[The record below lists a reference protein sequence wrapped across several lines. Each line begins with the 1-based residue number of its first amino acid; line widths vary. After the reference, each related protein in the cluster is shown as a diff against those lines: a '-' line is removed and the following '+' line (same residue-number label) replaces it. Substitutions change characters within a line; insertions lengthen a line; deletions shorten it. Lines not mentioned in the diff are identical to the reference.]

1 MTDED
6 IVFTSPDTPQP
17 DPSED
22 READARVNG
31 GAEDAAPQPDR
42 TGGESPAAEAGNG
55 NGEENGDEDA
65 TEETIDSEEAEEVA
79 RSVSGYDDVA
89 LLFEELAA
97 AEPNS
102 ARRAALRSQLIHR
115 CIPLADHIARKF
127 SGRGEPF
134 DDLTQVARVGLVHA
148 VDRFDIG
155 RGSNFLSFAVPTIMG
170 EVRRYFRDN
179 TWAMRVPRR
188 VKETHLRIGA
198 AIDALSQQLGRSP
211 TAKEIAAQLG
221 IDADEVTQAVIA
233 GNAYQPSSI
242 DAVSVGRDTEASL
255 LDTLG
260 EEESQFDRVEEYVA
274 IRPLLAGLPERERRI
289 LTMRFFESMT
299 QTQIAQQMGISQMHV
314 SRILAKTLARLRE
327 QSARE

>member
-1 MTDED
+1 MAEQD
-6 IVFTSPDTPQP
+6 IDRTRAASAPDTIDTENP
-17 DPSED
+17 DKHNPAEPEPD
-22 READARVNG
+22 DADS
-31 GAEDAAPQPDR
+31 AEDADTVQEV
-42 TGGESPAAEAGNG
+42 GSVAG
-55 NGEENGDEDA
+55 
-65 TEETIDSEEAEEVA
+65 
-79 RSVSGYDDVA
+79 GYDDLA
-89 LLFEELAA
+89 GIFAQLAA
-97 AEPNS
+97 TEAGTAQHTAIRAE
-102 ARRAALRSQLIHR
+102 LISR

-148 VDRFDIG
+148 VDRFDVA

-198 AIDALSQQLGRSP
+198 AIDTLSQTLGRSP
-211 TAKEIAAQLG
+211 TAKEIAAEL
-221 IDADEVTQAVIA
+221 DVDPDEVTQAVIA

-242 DAVSVGRDTEASL
+242 DAASLGRDTEASL

-327 QSARE
+327 LSQRD

>member
-1 MTDED
+1 MTDRDKPLESAD
-6 IVFTSPDTPQP
+6 DEHDRPTRTAGSAGADTAGPGAGEP
-17 DPSED
+17 GSG
-22 READARVNG
+22 EADAEKDETDDGV
-31 GAEDAAPQPDR
+31 EDETDLADPPQ
-42 TGGESPAAEAGNG
+42 
-55 NGEENGDEDA
+55 
-65 TEETIDSEEAEEVA
+65 
-79 RSVSGYDDVA
+79 VSGYDDVA
-89 LLFEELAA
+89 ELFTRLAA
-97 AEPNS
+97 TAPESAEQ
-102 ARRAALRSQLIHR
+102 ARLRNELIAR

-148 VDRFDIG
+148 VDRFDIS

-198 AIDALSQQLGRSP
+198 AVDSLSQSLGRSP
-211 TAKEIAAQLG
+211 TAKEIAAELEV
-221 IDADEVTQAVIA
+221 DPDEVTQAVIA
-233 GNAYQPSSI
+233 GNAYQPTSI
-242 DAVSVGRDTEASL
+242 DAASVGRDTDASL

-260 EEESQFDRVEEYVA
+260 EEEAQFDRVEEYVA

>member
-1 MTDED
+1 ME
-6 IVFTSPDTPQP
+6 
-17 DPSED
+17 
-22 READARVNG
+22 
-31 GAEDAAPQPDR
+31 
-42 TGGESPAAEAGNG
+42 
-55 NGEENGDEDA
+55 
-65 TEETIDSEEAEEVA
+65 EETETLEAASAVP
-79 RSVSGYDDVA
+79 GYDDVG
-89 LLFEELAA
+89 LLFEQLASSEA
-97 AEPNS
+97 GT
-102 ARRAALRSQLIHR
+102 ARHTALRAELISR

-148 VDRFDIG
+148 VDRFDVE

-198 AIDALSQQLGRSP
+198 AIDSLSQTLGRSP
-211 TAKEIAAQLG
+211 TAKEIAAEL
-221 IDADEVTQAVIA
+221 DVDPDEVTQAVIA

-242 DAVSVGRDTEASL
+242 DAATLGRDTDASL

-327 QSARE
+327 QSSRE

>member
-1 MTDED
+1 MTDARPEVD
-6 IVFTSPDTPQP
+6 PQP
-17 DPSED
+17 GPEGAGPDQGAPEP
-22 READARVNG
+22 RAAAAADAVDDPD
-31 GAEDAAPQPDR
+31 EDDL
-42 TGGESPAAEAGNG
+42 GGEDDAV
-55 NGEENGDEDA
+55 EEYGA
-65 TEETIDSEEAEEVA
+65 KGAVP
-79 RSVSGYDDVA
+79 GYDDVA
-89 LLFEELAA
+89 ALFGELGR
-97 AEPNS
+97 AEPGS
-102 ARRAALRSQLIHR
+102 AQHAALRAELINR

-148 VDRFDIG
+148 VDRFDVG

-198 AIDALSQQLGRSP
+198 AIDSLSQTLGRSP
-211 TAKEIAAQLG
+211 TAKEIAAELG
-221 IDADEVTQAVIA
+221 VDPDEVTQAVIA

-242 DAVSVGRDTEASL
+242 DAASLGRDTEASL

-299 QTQIAQQMGISQMHV
+299 QTQIAQRMGISQMHV

-327 QSARE
+327 QTARE

>member
-1 MTDED
+1 MTEQDKPLD
-6 IVFTSPDTPQP
+6 PPTGTPDTHGPEP
-17 DPSED
+17 DS
-22 READARVNG
+22 G
-31 GAEDAAPQPDR
+31 GGTDTA
-42 TGGESPAAEAGNG
+42 PAAEARSAA
-55 NGEENGDEDA
+55 EAASAPDA
-65 TEETIDSEEAEEVA
+65 DSETEAELA
-79 RSVSGYDDVA
+79 DSGKAGGYDDVA
-89 LLFEELAA
+89 DLFTQLAA
-97 AEPNS
+97 AEPES
-102 ARRAALRSQLIHR
+102 AQHATLRNELIGR

-148 VDRFDIG
+148 VDRFDVS

-198 AIDALSQQLGRSP
+198 AVDALSQSLGRSP
-211 TAKEIAAQLG
+211 TAKEIAAEL
-221 IDADEVTQAVIA
+221 DVDPDEVTQAVIA
-233 GNAYQPSSI
+233 GNAYQPTSI
-242 DAVSVGRDTEASL
+242 DAASVGRDTDASL

-260 EEESQFDRVEEYVA
+260 EEEAQFDRVEEYVA

-314 SRILAKTLARLRE
+314 SRILTKTLARLRE
-327 QSARE
+327 QSSRE

>member
-1 MTDED
+1 M
-6 IVFTSPDTPQP
+6 
-17 DPSED
+17 
-22 READARVNG
+22 EA
-31 GAEDAAPQPDR
+31 
-42 TGGESPAAEAGNG
+42 AG
-55 NGEENGDEDA
+55 
-65 TEETIDSEEAEEVA
+65 TVP
-79 RSVSGYDDVA
+79 GYDDVG
-89 LLFEELAA
+89 LLFEQLAA
-97 AEPNS
+97 SENGT
-102 ARRAALRSQLIHR
+102 ARHAALRAELISR

-148 VDRFDIG
+148 VDRFDVE

-198 AIDALSQQLGRSP
+198 AIDSLSQTLGRSP
-211 TAKEIAAQLG
+211 TAKEIAAEL
-221 IDADEVTQAVIA
+221 DVDPDEVTQAVIA

-242 DAVSVGRDTEASL
+242 DAATLGRDTDASL

-327 QSARE
+327 QSSRE

>member
-1 MTDED
+1 VTEQDKPLD
-6 IVFTSPDTPQP
+6 PPTGTPDTHGQEP
-17 DPSED
+17 DSGRGTGSVPD
-22 READARVNG
+22 AEAR
-31 GAEDAAPQPDR
+31 
-42 TGGESPAAEAGNG
+42 SAAEAASAP
-55 NGEENGDEDA
+55 DA
-65 TEETIDSEEAEEVA
+65 DSETEAELA
-79 RSVSGYDDVA
+79 DSGQAGGYDDVA
-89 LLFEELAA
+89 GLFTQLAA
-97 AEPNS
+97 AEPES
-102 ARRAALRSQLIHR
+102 AQHDTLRNELIGR

-148 VDRFDIG
+148 VDRFDVS

-198 AIDALSQQLGRSP
+198 AVDALSQSLGRSP
-211 TAKEIAAQLG
+211 TAKEIAAEL
-221 IDADEVTQAVIA
+221 DVDPDEVTQAVIA
-233 GNAYQPSSI
+233 GNAYQPTSI
-242 DAVSVGRDTEASL
+242 DAASVGRDTDASL

-260 EEESQFDRVEEYVA
+260 EEEAQFDRVEEYVA

-314 SRILAKTLARLRE
+314 SRILTKTLARLRE
-327 QSARE
+327 QSSRE

>member
-1 MTDED
+1 MADEDTVFDSDRDDNADTVTDEAE
-6 IVFTSPDTPQP
+6 SPA
-17 DPSED
+17 E
-22 READARVNG
+22 EAETVTT
-31 GAEDAAPQPDR
+31 EDAA
-42 TGGESPAAEAGNG
+42 
-55 NGEENGDEDA
+55 
-65 TEETIDSEEAEEVA
+65 EETETLEAVKTVA
-79 RSVSGYDDVA
+79 GYDDVG
-89 LLFEELAA
+89 LLFEQLGASKPGTARHTAIRAELI
-97 AEPNS
+97 S
-102 ARRAALRSQLIHR
+102 R

-148 VDRFDIG
+148 VDRFDVE

-198 AIDALSQQLGRSP
+198 AIDALSQRLGRSP
-211 TAKEIAAQLG
+211 TAKEIAAEL
-221 IDADEVTQAVIA
+221 DVDPDEVTQAVIA

-242 DAVSVGRDTEASL
+242 DAATLGRDTDASL

-260 EEESQFDRVEEYVA
+260 EEETQFDRVEEYVA

-327 QSARE
+327 QSSRE

>member
-1 MTDED
+1 MTEQDKPLE
-6 IVFTSPDTPQP
+6 SPDAVP
-17 DPSED
+17 DPGDGADKETAVDRDGDGGGDPGTAADTDSED
-22 READARVNG
+22 EL
-31 GAEDAAPQPDR
+31 EDAPQ
-42 TGGESPAAEAGNG
+42 
-55 NGEENGDEDA
+55 
-65 TEETIDSEEAEEVA
+65 
-79 RSVSGYDDVA
+79 VSGYDDVA
-89 LLFEELAA
+89 GLFVQLAA
-97 AEPNS
+97 AEPDS
-102 ARRAALRSQLIHR
+102 AEHVTLRNQLIGR

-148 VDRFDIG
+148 VDRFDVS

-198 AIDALSQQLGRSP
+198 AVDSLSQSLGRSP
-211 TAKEIAAQLG
+211 TAKEIAAEL
-221 IDADEVTQAVIA
+221 DVDPDEVTQAVIA
-233 GNAYQPSSI
+233 GNAYQPTSI
-242 DAVSVGRDTEASL
+242 DAASVGRDTDASL

-260 EEESQFDRVEEYVA
+260 EEEAQFDRVEEYVA

-314 SRILAKTLARLRE
+314 SRILTKTLARLRD
-327 QSARE
+327 QSSRE

>member
-1 MTDED
+1 MFAANPDPNQPAPPEAAAPED
-6 IVFTSPDTPQP
+6 PAAVADTPEL
-17 DPSED
+17 DET
-22 READARVNG
+22 EAD
-31 GAEDAAPQPDR
+31 DA
-42 TGGESPAAEAGNG
+42 
-55 NGEENGDEDA
+55 
-65 TEETIDSEEAEEVA
+65 EETVDAEEAEEVA

-89 LLFEELAA
+89 TLFEQLAA
-97 AEPNS
+97 AAPES
-102 ARRAALRSQLIHR
+102 GRRAALRSELINR

-148 VDRFDIG
+148 VDRFDIS

-188 VKETHLRIGA
+188 VKETHLRIGS
-198 AIDALSQQLGRSP
+198 AIDALSQRLGRSP
-211 TAKEIAAQLG
+211 TAKEIAAELG

-274 IRPLLAGLPERERRI
+274 IRPLLAGLPERERKI

-314 SRILAKTLARLRE
+314 SRILSKTLARLRE

>member
-1 MTDED
+1 MADTQQNDDSVYDSEQEED
-6 IVFTSPDTPQP
+6 GT
-17 DPSED
+17 
-22 READARVNG
+22 EAD
-31 GAEDAAPQPDR
+31 
-42 TGGESPAAEAGNG
+42 
-55 NGEENGDEDA
+55 
-65 TEETIDSEEAEEVA
+65 ETVEEAETLEAASAVP
-79 RSVSGYDDVA
+79 GYDDVGV
-89 LLFEELAA
+89 LFGRMAEAA
-97 AEPNS
+97 SGSAE
-102 ARRAALRSQLIHR
+102 RATIRDQLISR

-148 VDRFDIG
+148 VDRFDIE

-198 AIDALSQQLGRSP
+198 AIDALSQTLGRSP
-211 TAKEIAAQLG
+211 TAKEIAAELG
-221 IDADEVTQAVIA
+221 VDPDEVMQAVIA

-242 DAVSVGRDTEASL
+242 DAASAGRDTEASL

-314 SRILAKTLARLRE
+314 SRILSKTLARLRE
-327 QSARE
+327 QSRRE

>member
-1 MTDED
+1 MVGED
-6 IVFTSPDTPQP
+6 TVFESQ
-17 DPSED
+17 
-22 READARVNG
+22 
-31 GAEDAAPQPDR
+31 
-42 TGGESPAAEAGNG
+42 ESPRPEPTEERAGGSAATGNG
-55 NGEENGDEDA
+55 TEN
-65 TEETIDSEEAEEVA
+65 EETADDLDAGEAEEVA
-79 RSVSGYDDVA
+79 RSVSGYDDVSA
-89 LLFEELAA
+89 LFEAMAA
-97 AEPNS
+97 APEKS
-102 ARRAALRSQLIHR
+102 ARRGDLRAELINR

-148 VDRFDIG
+148 VDRFDIT

-188 VKETHLRIGA
+188 IKETHLRIGS

-211 TAKEIAAQLG
+211 TAKEIAAELG

>member
-1 MTDED
+1 MRDED
-6 IVFTSPDTPQP
+6 TVLDPADNDGAPETTDQPESAGPTDQAPD
-17 DPSED
+17 
-22 READARVNG
+22 
-31 GAEDAAPQPDR
+31 GAEQP
-42 TGGESPAAEAGNG
+42 TGT
-55 NGEENGDEDA
+55 D
-65 TEETIDSEEAEEVA
+65 EETIETASQ
-79 RSVSGYDDVA
+79 VSGYDDVA
-89 LLFEELAA
+89 ALFTRLAA
-97 AEPNS
+97 TEAGTDAYTS
-102 ARRAALRSQLIHR
+102 LRDELINR

-148 VDRFDIG
+148 VDRFDVE

-198 AIDALSQQLGRSP
+198 AVDSLSQTLGRSP
-211 TAKEIAAQLG
+211 TAKEIAAEL
-221 IDADEVTQAVIA
+221 DVDPDEVTQAVIA
-233 GNAYQPSSI
+233 GNAYQPTSI
-242 DAVSVGRDTEASL
+242 DAASAGRDTDASL

-274 IRPLLAGLPERERRI
+274 IRPLLDGLPERERRI

>member
-1 MTDED
+1 MFESGDADATPPE
-6 IVFTSPDTPQP
+6 TPGTAAGTGPDTPAQ
-17 DPSED
+17 
-22 READARVNG
+22 G
-31 GAEDAAPQPDR
+31 
-42 TGGESPAAEAGNG
+42 GGEPEAAAAENATD
-55 NGEENGDEDA
+55 ENSDD
-65 TEETIDSEEAEEVA
+65 EEVEEVTQ
-79 RSVSGYDDVA
+79 SVTGYDDVTK
-89 LLFEELAA
+89 LFEELAGS
-97 AEPNS
+97 AEGS
-102 ARRAALRSQLIHR
+102 DRRAELRAQLIGR

-148 VDRFDIG
+148 VDRFDIS

-198 AIDALSQQLGRSP
+198 AIDTLSQSLGRSP
-211 TAKEIAAQLG
+211 TVKEIAAELE
-221 IDADEVTQAVIA
+221 INPDEVTQAVIA

-299 QTQIAQQMGISQMHV
+299 QTQIAQRMGISQMHV

>member
-1 MTDED
+1 MFE
-6 IVFTSPDTPQP
+6 PQ
-17 DPSED
+17 
-22 READARVNG
+22 R
-31 GAEDAAPQPDR
+31 DAA
-42 TGGESPAAEAGNG
+42 GAEAGPDASTLRQPEPEPAAAAA
-55 NGEENGDEDA
+55 GEAAVDDPEEDA
-65 TEETIDSEEAEEVA
+65 LGGEDDAVAEYGA
-79 RSVSGYDDVA
+79 KGSVPGYDDVA
-89 LLFEELAA
+89 ALFGDLARTEPGTARHAAVREELI
-97 AEPNS
+97 N
-102 ARRAALRSQLIHR
+102 R

-148 VDRFDIG
+148 VDRFDVG

-170 EVRRYFRDN
+170 EVRRYFRDH

-198 AIDALSQQLGRSP
+198 AIDSLSQRLGRSP
-211 TAKEIAAQLG
+211 TVKEIAAELG
-221 IDADEVTQAVIA
+221 VDPDEVTQAVIA

-242 DAVSVGRDTEASL
+242 DAASLGRDTEASL

-299 QTQIAQQMGISQMHV
+299 QTQIAQRMGISQMHV

-327 QSARE
+327 QTTRE

>member
-1 MTDED
+1 MTEHDK
-6 IVFTSPDTPQP
+6 PL
-17 DPSED
+17 DPTAGPPGTDGPE
-22 READARVNG
+22 REATRDS
-31 GAEDAAPQPDR
+31 D
-42 TGGESPAAEAGNG
+42 TTPAAEADPTA
-55 NGEENGDEDA
+55 EADA
-65 TEETIDSEEAEEVA
+65 DTEAELANSGQVG
-79 RSVSGYDDVA
+79 GYDDVA
-89 LLFEELAA
+89 GLFIQLAA
-97 AEPNS
+97 VEPDS
-102 ARRAALRSQLIHR
+102 PQHVALRNELIGR

-148 VDRFDIG
+148 VDRFDVS

-198 AIDALSQQLGRSP
+198 AVDALSQSLGRSP
-211 TAKEIAAQLG
+211 TAKEIAAEL
-221 IDADEVTQAVIA
+221 DVDPDEVTQAVIA
-233 GNAYQPSSI
+233 GNAYQPTSI
-242 DAVSVGRDTEASL
+242 DAASVGRDTDASL

-260 EEESQFDRVEEYVA
+260 EEEAQFDRVEEYVA

-314 SRILAKTLARLRE
+314 SRILTKTLARLRE

>member
-1 MTDED
+1 MET
-6 IVFTSPDTPQP
+6 
-17 DPSED
+17 
-22 READARVNG
+22 ARQ
-31 GAEDAAPQPDR
+31 A
-42 TGGESPAAEAGNG
+42 
-55 NGEENGDEDA
+55 
-65 TEETIDSEEAEEVA
+65 
-79 RSVSGYDDVA
+79 SGYDDVA
-89 LLFEELAA
+89 ALFTRLGTIETGTAA
-97 AEPNS
+97 YI
-102 ARRAALRSQLIHR
+102 ALRDELINR

-148 VDRFDIG
+148 VDRFDVE

-198 AIDALSQQLGRSP
+198 AVDSLSQTLGRSP
-211 TAKEIAAQLG
+211 TAKEIAAELEV
-221 IDADEVTQAVIA
+221 DPDEVTQAVIA
-233 GNAYQPSSI
+233 GNAYQPTSI
-242 DAVSVGRDTEASL
+242 DAASVGRDTDASL

-274 IRPLLAGLPERERRI
+274 IRPLLDGLPERERRI

-299 QTQIAQQMGISQMHV
+299 QTQIAQHMGISQMHV

-327 QSARE
+327 QSSRE

>member
-1 MTDED
+1 MADED
-6 IVFTSPDTPQP
+6 TVFESD
-17 DPSED
+17 SSLS
-22 READARVNG
+22 AD
-31 GAEDAAPQPDR
+31 DAQ
-42 TGGESPAAEAGNG
+42 SPAPAATGPNAPSDAE
-55 NGEENGDEDA
+55 EHDES
-65 TEETIDSEEAEEVA
+65 TEEEVA
-79 RSVSGYDDVA
+79 ADEVEEVTQSVSGYDDVA
-89 LLFEELAA
+89 ILFEQLAA
-97 AEPNS
+97 AEAGS
-102 ARRAALRSQLIHR
+102 ARHGELRTQLISR

-148 VDRFDIG
+148 VDRFDIS

-188 VKETHLRIGA
+188 VKETHLRIGS
-198 AIDALSQQLGRSP
+198 AIDALSQSLGRSP
-211 TAKEIAAQLG
+211 TAKEIAAELE
-221 IDADEVTQAVIA
+221 IDPDEVTQAVIA

-299 QTQIAQQMGISQMHV
+299 QTQIAQRMGISQMHV

-327 QSARE
+327 QSSRE

>member
-1 MTDED
+1 MADEDTVFGSDRDDNADIATDE
-6 IVFTSPDTPQP
+6 SEQP
-17 DPSED
+17 TDETVSS
-22 READARVNG
+22 
-31 GAEDAAPQPDR
+31 EDAAEESETLESAR
-42 TGGESPAAEAGNG
+42 T
-55 NGEENGDEDA
+55 
-65 TEETIDSEEAEEVA
+65 VA
-79 RSVSGYDDVA
+79 GYDDVA
-89 LLFEELAA
+89 LLFEQLGASKPGTARHTAIRAEL
-97 AEPNS
+97 
-102 ARRAALRSQLIHR
+102 IGR

-148 VDRFDIG
+148 VDRFDIE

-188 VKETHLRIGA
+188 VKETHLRIGS
-198 AIDALSQQLGRSP
+198 AIDALSQRLGRSP
-211 TAKEIAAQLG
+211 TAKEIAAEL
-221 IDADEVTQAVIA
+221 DVDPDEVTQAVIA

-242 DAVSVGRDTEASL
+242 DAATLGRDTDASL

-327 QSARE
+327 QSSRE

>member
-1 MTDED
+1 M
-6 IVFTSPDTPQP
+6 FPSPD
-17 DPSED
+17 
-22 READARVNG
+22 
-31 GAEDAAPQPDR
+31 DAARPED
-42 TGGESPAAEAGNG
+42 PAADTETTEP
-55 NGEENGDEDA
+55 EEPA
-65 TEETIDSEEAEEVA
+65 EETVDAEEAEEVA

-89 LLFEELAA
+89 LLFEELGAA
-97 AEPNS
+97 APGS
-102 ARRAALRSQLIHR
+102 ARRAALRSQLINR

-148 VDRFDIG
+148 VDRFDIS

-188 VKETHLRIGA
+188 VKETHLRIGS

-211 TAKEIAAQLG
+211 TAKEIAAALD

-314 SRILAKTLARLRE
+314 SRILSKTLARLRE
-327 QSARE
+327 QSSRE

>member
-1 MTDED
+1 MADEEN
-6 IVFTSPDTPQP
+6 VLESA
-17 DPSED
+17 SED
-22 READARVNG
+22 DETETADKSIELETNV
-31 GAEDAAPQPDR
+31 
-42 TGGESPAAEAGNG
+42 PAG
-55 NGEENGDEDA
+55 
-65 TEETIDSEEAEEVA
+65 
-79 RSVSGYDDVA
+79 GYDDVA
-89 LLFEELAA
+89 ALFTQLAA
-97 AEPNS
+97 TEDGSTEYNTV
-102 ARRAALRSQLIHR
+102 RDELISR

-148 VDRFDIG
+148 VDRFDIS

-198 AIDALSQQLGRSP
+198 AVDNLSQSLGRSP
-211 TAKEIAAQLG
+211 TAKEIAAEL
-221 IDADEVTQAVIA
+221 DVDPDEVAQAVIA
-233 GNAYQPSSI
+233 GNAYQPASI
-242 DAVSVGRDTEASL
+242 DAAAAGRDTDASL

-260 EEESQFDRVEEYVA
+260 EEEAQFDRVEEYVA

-314 SRILAKTLARLRE
+314 SRILAKTLAKLRE

>member
-1 MTDED
+1 VADED
-6 IVFTSPDTPQP
+6 TVFESDDALTTGDAQAPPLTP
-17 DPSED
+17 
-22 READARVNG
+22 AVI
-31 GAEDAAPQPDR
+31 
-42 TGGESPAAEAGNG
+42 PAATGEPATTEAPA
-55 NGEENGDEDA
+55 E
-65 TEETIDSEEAEEVA
+65 TEEPVEDEVAAEEVA
-79 RSVSGYDDVA
+79 EVTQSVSGYDDVA
-89 LLFEELAA
+89 ILFERLAA
-97 AEPNS
+97 VEAGT
-102 ARRAALRSQLIHR
+102 ARHGELRTQLISR

-148 VDRFDIG
+148 VDRFDVS

-188 VKETHLRIGA
+188 VKETHLRIGS
-198 AIDALSQQLGRSP
+198 AIDALSQSLGRSP
-211 TAKEIAAQLG
+211 TAKEIAAELE
-221 IDADEVTQAVIA
+221 IDPDEVTQAVIA

-299 QTQIAQQMGISQMHV
+299 QTQIAQRMGISQMHV

-327 QSARE
+327 QSSRE

>member
-1 MTDED
+1 MAEEET
-6 IVFTSPDTPQP
+6 VFDPERENAQPGTSDKPEPAAQ
-17 DPSED
+17 
-22 READARVNG
+22 
-31 GAEDAAPQPDR
+31 AAP
-42 TGGESPAAEAGNG
+42 
-55 NGEENGDEDA
+55 EEPEPEPGD
-65 TEETIDSEEAEEVA
+65 AEEDTEIVEEVG
-79 RSVSGYDDVA
+79 STSGYDDLGA
-89 LLFEELAA
+89 LFERLAA
-97 AEPNS
+97 ATAGTPKHTAIRDE
-102 ARRAALRSQLIHR
+102 LISR

-148 VDRFDIG
+148 VDRFDPS

-198 AIDALSQQLGRSP
+198 AIDALSQTLGRSP
-211 TAKEIAAQLG
+211 TAKEIAAHL
-221 IDADEVTQAVIA
+221 DVDPDEVTQAVIA

-242 DAVSVGRDTEASL
+242 DAASLGRDTDASL

-260 EEESQFDRVEEYVA
+260 EEEGQFERVEEYVA

-299 QTQIAQQMGISQMHV
+299 QTQIAKQMGISQMHV
-314 SRILAKTLARLRE
+314 SRILTKTLARLRE
-327 QSARE
+327 LSERE